1 MEQGTAKVKEE
12 KPKKAALE
20 GASKSDDADK
30 CQACGK
36 TVFMTEK
43 VSVGAILLFGYVLPH
58 SCTEQTRLLLLFAAQ
73 TNESLSRGRV
83 SAQHLLP
90 MHTL

>member
-1 MEQGTAKVKEE
+1 LEQGTAKVKEE

-43 VSVGAILLFGYVLPH
+43 VSVGATLLVYVLPH
-58 SCTEQTRLLLLFAAQ
+58 SCTELTRLLLLFAAQ

>member
-43 VSVGAILLFGYVLPH
+43 VSVGATLLVYVLPH
-58 SCTEQTRLLLLFAAQ
+58 SCAELTNSFAF
-73 TNESLSRGRV
+73 
-83 SAQHLLP
+83 
-90 MHTL
+90 TLCCAN